1 MGHRCLSEVDASARL
16 QLFKRLENTSASQQD
31 RIEAGLRRCNDGHG
45 PHPSPGN
52 AGSKNSA
59 DMWFDPDQLSTM
71 IAHAVAPAFLLGAV
85 AAFVSILFARMTAV
99 TERIRDLNRIADNDE
114 ARKWLKEDVARLKRR
129 LVLLNQSLYLT
140 LTAGIGITIL
150 LLVGFLVTLF
160 GYRHEVGAGALFI
173 VSLCLLVGSLF
184 RFLQDVSISLSDHDH
199 YR

>member
-16 QLFKRLENTSASQQD
+16 QLFKRLENTSAGQQD
-31 RIEAGLRRCNDGHG
+31 RIEAGLCGCNDGHG

-85 AAFVSILFARMTAV
+85 AAFVSILFARMTAI

-150 LLVGFLVTLF
+150 LLVGFVVTLF